1 MNTRILFPPERIHNT
16 LFCYNLIGAMLC
28 TILVAACASGQ
39 VQNNKPELQPNEFPD
54 QVESPAREPNQLLRN
69 KNSTVIQKMPKETK
83 RQELEP
89 ESPKL
94 VLITPPLNESKHS
107 TAEINHQHPDHL
119 EANVH
124 AVSVRKPIAVKPSEG
139 PAADRPNPSSD
150 SHLAEDQDC
159 SSTPS
164 SIRVTLTNI
173 KDQRGT
179 IIAELYRDVPS
190 EFLDQ
195 NFMRDEVVVDGKEVA
210 LCFLPPTPGYYAI
223 ALYHDRNDN
232 RKLDKNW
239 FGIPKEPVGV
249 SRNYKSRLRAPRYD
263 EAKFKATTKGADLK
277 ITLRKIF

>member
-1 MNTRILFPPERIHNT
+1 MNTRIIFPPERTYNT
-16 LFCYNLIGAMLC
+16 LFFYNLVGAILC
-28 TILVAACASGQ
+28 TILVAACTSGQ
-39 VQNNKPELQPNEFPD
+39 VQNNKPELHPKEFPG
-54 QVESPAREPNQLLRN
+54 QVESPARKSNQLIRK
-69 KNSTVIQKMPKETK
+69 KNSAEILKMPKETK
-83 RQELEP
+83 LQELPP
-89 ESPKL
+89 ESPK
-94 VLITPPLNESKHS
+94 VKNNTPPLNESKHS
-107 TAEINHQHPDHL
+107 TAEINQQHPDHL
-119 EANVH
+119 EANVY
-124 AVSVRKPIAVKPSEG
+124 AVPVKKPIAVKLSGRPTT
-139 PAADRPNPSSD
+139 DTPNPGSD
-150 SHLAEDQDC
+150 AHFGEDQDC

-179 IIAELYRDVPS
+179 IIAELYRNVPS

-210 LCFLPPTPGYYAI
+210 LCFLPPAPGYYAI

-277 ITLRKIF
+277 IILRKIF